1 MTPLIVVDQRSV
13 TGAPSLTQ
21 TLASHLA
28 QGVRKPRNGCPES
41 IGTGVRKPPESAK
54 ERSNSAPELYWSFK
68 TVNYW
73 HYKDKWYVDDDGLKQ
88 DEVLALIKSYDLQL
102 KKKVSEAK
110 TAASAGRVPDGSL
123 REMIPEKVRH
133 AVWERDGGACRSC
146 GSKTDLQYDHLIPVS
161 MGGANSEENLQ
172 ILCGTCNR
180 RKGASVV

>member
-1 MTPLIVVDQRSV
+1 MLKRVNNVGYFYQVDGPGLLLGGRVKVCLQV
-13 TGAPSLTQ
+13 GT
-21 TLASHLA
+21 
-28 QGVRKPRNGCPES
+28 RKYYSPKLRTRAE
-41 IGTGVRKPPESAK
+41 IRERK
-54 ERSNSAPELYWSFK
+54 ERSNSAPELYWSLK
-68 TVNYW
+68 SLNYW

-110 TAASAGRVPDGSL
+110 TAASAGRAPNGSL
-123 REMIPEKVRH
+123 RELIPEIVRH

-146 GSKTDLQYDHLIPVS
+146 GATTDLQYDHLIPVS

-172 ILCGTCNR
+172 ILCGPCNR